1 LKDFAMSNRL
11 QRRTAP
17 RAFLPEIGRQEPPQ
31 NGLSPARAVWQHV
44 IAALARWLD
53 EQRERR
59 GSVARL
65 RHLND
70 RLLRDIGVDRDD
82 IEASV
87 DRSLWEMRFQQAL
100 RAGRDSHRGL

>member
-1 LKDFAMSNRL
+1 LKDIAMSNRL

-53 EQRERR
+53 GQRERR
-59 GSVARL
+59 GSVVRL

-70 RLLRDIGVDRDD
+70 WMLRDIGIDRDD

-87 DRSLWEMRFQQAL
+87 DRGLWELRLQQAQ
-100 RAGRDSHRGL
+100 RTGREIHRGL

>member
-1 LKDFAMSNRL
+1 MSNRL

-17 RAFLPEIGRQEPPQ
+17 STVLPRIGHPAAPQ
-31 NGLSPARAVWQHV
+31 DGPARTMWQGV
-44 IAALARWLD
+44 IASLTRWLD

-70 RLLRDIGVDRDD
+70 WMLRDIGIDRDD

-87 DRSLWEMRFQQAL
+87 DRGLWELRLQQA
-100 RAGRDSHRGL
+100 RRTGREIHRGL

>member
-1 LKDFAMSNRL
+1 MSNRL

-17 RAFLPEIGRQEPPQ
+17 PTLLPELAHPEAPQ
-31 NGLSPARAVWQHV
+31 DSPAPARAIWQGV
-44 IAALARWLD
+44 IASLTRWLD

-70 RLLRDIGVDRDD
+70 WMLRDIGIDRDD

-87 DRSLWEMRFQQAL
+87 DRGLWELRLQQAQ
-100 RAGRDSHRGL
+100 RTGREIHRGL